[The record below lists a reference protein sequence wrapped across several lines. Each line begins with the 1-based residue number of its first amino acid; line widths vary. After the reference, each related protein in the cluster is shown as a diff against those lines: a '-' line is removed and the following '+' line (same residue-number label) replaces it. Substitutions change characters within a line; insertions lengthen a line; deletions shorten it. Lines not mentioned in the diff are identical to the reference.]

1 MQNWD
6 TYGAM
11 THNYYLYG
19 DPDDNGRLLWIP
31 WDLNECLLSVRGG
44 PAGSGGF
51 PGGSIHLDE
60 VGNDWPVIRYL
71 LDDPVYRALYYQEL
85 EALLDG
91 AFAIDALHTRIDE
104 LHALIAPYVV
114 GDDGEVFPY
123 TNLAN
128 SDAFEASVETG
139 ESALKPHVTSRKTA
153 VEDAL
158 MSVGLR

>member
-71 LDDPVYRALYYQEL
+71 LDDPVYQALYYQEL

-104 LHALIAPYVV
+104 LHALIAPCC
-114 GDDGEVFPY
+114 
-123 TNLAN
+123 
-128 SDAFEASVETG
+128 
-139 ESALKPHVTSRKTA
+139 RKRWG
-153 VEDAL
+153 
-158 MSVGLR
+158 GLPLYQPRKF